1 MRHHRPTAGQPN
13 PCIEFAKCQNDNPA
27 IMRIAHFRPPAALTA
42 NNAVS
47 RVRLLTFDAFRKEN
61 TALRHRLQP
70 FARTPPDYVS
80 GNMQHKV
87 TSCFPF
93 LEHYRLSTSIKISS
107 RLYMNSRF
115 TPEYSTTGR
124 HLRPDMRRKKCFL
137 RQVIFSFM
145 RLIRCYAHSCMK
157 KHKERLKYVILRG
170 SETYRTHLFI
180 PASLLFFVIL
190 LHFGI
195 P

>member
-1 MRHHRPTAGQPN
+1 MDWCKGRHFSPSDQPRRCFYHILLTFIRSAWPMRHHRPTAGQPN

-124 HLRPDMRRKKCFL
+124 HLRPDMRRKKVFSAPSDFFL
-137 RQVIFSFM
+137 S
-145 RLIRCYAHSCMK
+145 
-157 KHKERLKYVILRG
+157 
-170 SETYRTHLFI
+170 
-180 PASLLFFVIL
+180 
-190 LHFGI
+190 
-195 P
+195 

>member
-1 MRHHRPTAGQPN
+1 MNGLVQREAFLSKWPTTTLFFIIFYSHSSGLHVPCATTAPQPDN
-13 PCIEFAKCQNDNPA
+13 LIRASSLQNVKMTIPLSWESLISA
-27 IMRIAHFRPPAALTA
+27 RRPPWRQITQSHASGFWL
-42 NNAVS
+42 
-47 RVRLLTFDAFRKEN
+47 FDAFRKEN

-124 HLRPDMRRKKCFL
+124 HLRPDMRRKKVFSAQSDFFL
-137 RQVIFSFM
+137 SRD
-145 RLIRCYAHSCMK
+145 
-157 KHKERLKYVILRG
+157 
-170 SETYRTHLFI
+170 
-180 PASLLFFVIL
+180 
-190 LHFGI
+190 
-195 P
+195 

>member
-1 MRHHRPTAGQPN
+1 MDWCKGRHFSPSDQPRRCFLSYFTHIH
-13 PCIEFAKCQNDNPA
+13 PVCIRASSLQNVKMTIPLSWESLISA
-27 IMRIAHFRPPAALTA
+27 RRPPWRQITQSHASGFWL
-42 NNAVS
+42 
-47 RVRLLTFDAFRKEN
+47 FDAFRKEN

-124 HLRPDMRRKKCFL
+124 HLRPDMRRKKVFSAPSDFFL
-137 RQVIFSFM
+137 SWD
-145 RLIRCYAHSCMK
+145 
-157 KHKERLKYVILRG
+157 
-170 SETYRTHLFI
+170 
-180 PASLLFFVIL
+180 
-190 LHFGI
+190 
-195 P
+195 